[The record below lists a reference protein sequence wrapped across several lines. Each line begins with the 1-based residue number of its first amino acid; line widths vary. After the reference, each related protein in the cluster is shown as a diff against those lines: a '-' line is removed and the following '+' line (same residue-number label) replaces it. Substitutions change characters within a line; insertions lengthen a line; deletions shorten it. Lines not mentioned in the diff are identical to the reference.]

1 MGVLFVRMT
10 KFHFL
15 KLTGK
20 LFLGFFIITLFACA
34 PETHRDQAGA
44 DHEVFFENLKDLC
57 GQSFQGRLVSD
68 DAVDADFAK
77 AQMIMHVRDCTLD
90 TVRIPFHV
98 DDNRSRTWVITK
110 SDRGLKLEHDH
121 RHIDGEPDAVTL
133 YGGDTIDGWQGSETG
148 NLAGRQVFPV
158 NQYSKDLFIREGLN
172 GSVTNIWSLELKT
185 DKIFA
190 YELRR
195 TNRHFRVEFDLSQ
208 PVATPPPAWGY

>member
-1 MGVLFVRMT
+1 MGIT

-15 KLTGK
+15 KLNGK
-20 LFLGFFIITLFACA
+20 LLLGFFVSILFACA

-44 DHEVFFENLKDLC
+44 DREIFFDGLKDLC
-57 GQSFQGRLVSD
+57 GQSFQGRLVSN

-77 AQMIMHVRDCTLD
+77 AQLIMHVRDCTPD

-121 RHIDGEPDAVTL
+121 RHKDGEPDAVTL
-133 YGGDTIDGWQGSETG
+133 YGGDTIDGWESSETG
-148 NLAGRQVFPV
+148 KLAGRQVFPV
-158 NQYSKDLFIREGLN
+158 NQYSKDLFIREGLD
-172 GSVTNIWSLELKT
+172 GSVTNIWSLELKPGE
-185 DKIFA
+185 IFA

-195 TNRHFRVEFDLSQ
+195 TDRHFRVEFDLSK